1 MKRIFLGIT
10 GLLLILTLAGCF
22 SIRSINR
29 NNLPQT
35 FEILDGKYEI
45 STPERWEE
53 NPDAVGTS
61 DLFAGVAGEVY
72 LNVYHYDDK
81 SYDTVIS
88 EIRQMYTYYIVEE
101 EETEINGNPAW
112 MIEYLN
118 MRAQSIKGDVE
129 YYSGYEVVIDM
140 PDEVIEID
148 IYYTSL
154 SNEAMS
160 ENEKDDLLEIIYSFN

>member
-1 MKRIFLGIT
+1 MKQIFLGIT
-10 GLLLILTLAGCF
+10 GLLLILTLTGCF

-45 STPERWEE
+45 STPERWVE

-61 DLFAGVAGEVY
+61 DLFTGVAGEVY

-118 MRAQSIKGDVE
+118 MRAQSVKGDVE

-148 IYYTSL
+148 INYTSL